1 MKTGFFAALA
11 ALALTGVF
19 IGTGAPALA
28 GDRAPAPE
36 GPSFEI
42 TANHVGISVPDLDAS
57 IAWYHRMLG
66 FDLVRKMTKDA
77 DPKMVFA
84 LIRRG
89 NFNLELFQVDKSRA
103 MPAYRF
109 DPTADLYV
117 HGIKHLAFEVKDA
130 VAASNELKAK
140 GAKILLGPVVGPR
153 TTYVFIADNSGIPFE
168 LIQFK
173 GE

>member
-1 MKTGFFAALA
+1 MKTLLFAALA
-11 ALALTGVF
+11 ALALIWTA
-19 IGTGAPALA
+19 APAMA
-28 GDRAPAPE
+28 EDD

-42 TANHVGISVPDLDAS
+42 TPNHVGISVPNLEES

-66 FDLVRKMTKDA
+66 FELVRRMSKDA
-77 DPKMVFA
+77 DPKMIFA
-84 LIRRG
+84 LMRHG
-89 NFNLELFQVDKSRA
+89 NFNLELFQVDEDRE

-117 HGIKHLAFEVKDA
+117 HGVKHLAFEVKDA

-140 GAKILLGPVVGPR
+140 GAKILLGPVVTPR
-153 TTYVFIADNSGIPFE
+153 TTYVFIADNAGIPFE